1 MKRIPRTAAL
11 LIVVSLVFTGHYFLS
26 TEIGIPPA
34 IPHQVF
40 REIAGEIKKGETLS
54 EIFKKYS
61 LNIGELDEMCRACA
75 DVYRLKALNP
85 GRSYR
90 IVLDDAQRIISFVY
104 GINDDSFLKIRR
116 TSLGYHAEKVPISY
130 EKSILTIGGTIKGN
144 LIASLEGGGEN
155 LLLALKLS
163 DIFAW
168 DIDFNTD
175 LRNDDSFKIVVE
187 GLYLDGNFKRYGN
200 ILAADFSND
209 GEVYRAYAFAQNGK
223 IGYYDEVGK
232 PLKKTFLKAPLTFR
246 YVSSSYSSG
255 RFHPILKIFRPHH
268 GLDYAAATGTPV
280 SAVGDGTVLFAGRRG
295 EYGNLIILKHR
306 NGYKTYYGHLSK
318 IAKGVRNGAKVDQ
331 GSIIGYVGATG
342 LATGPHLHYEVR
354 IDDRPV
360 NPTLVK
366 AEPGIPIPSGMLADF
381 RQLRDRLD
389 PLIASIKPS
398 DHIAAGAPSIVVSR
412 KEG

>member
-1 MKRIPRTAAL
+1 MKRIPLAAL
-11 LIVVSLVFTGHYFLS
+11 LIAALLASIAYYSFKSEL
-26 TEIGIPPA
+26 GIPPA
-34 IPHQVF
+34 VPRHVF
-40 REIAGEIKKGETLS
+40 QEIAGEIKKGETLF

-61 LNIGELDEMCRACA
+61 LNIVDLDKMRLACA
-75 DVYRLKALNP
+75 DVYHLRALNP
-85 GRSYR
+85 GRSYK
-90 IVLDDAQRIISFVY
+90 ILLDDAERIVSFVY
-104 GINDDSFLKIRR
+104 GIDDDNILHIQR
-116 TSLGYHAEKVPISY
+116 TNFGYHAEKIPINY
-130 EKSILTIGGTIKGN
+130 EKRTLRIGGTIKGN

-187 GLYLDGNFKRYGN
+187 GLYLDGHFKKYGK
-200 ILAADFSND
+200 ILAAEFCND
-209 GEVYRAYAFAQNGK
+209 GEVYSAYAFERNGK
-223 IGYYDEVGK
+223 IGYYDEVGT
-232 PLKKTFLKAPLTFR
+232 PLKKAFLKAPLNFR

-255 RFHPILKIFRPHH
+255 RYHPILKIYRPHH

-280 SAVGDGTVLFAGRRG
+280 SAVGDGTVVFAGHRG

-318 IAKGVRNGAKVDQ
+318 ITTGVRNSVHVDQ

-342 LATGPHLHYEVR
+342 LATGSHLHYEVR

-366 AEPGIPIPSGMLADF
+366 AEPGIPISSEMLADF
-381 RQLRDRLD
+381 RQIRDRLD
-389 PLIASIKPS
+389 LLIASIKTF
-398 DHIAAGAPSIVVSR
+398 DHITTGASSIRRSR
-412 KEG
+412 TEG